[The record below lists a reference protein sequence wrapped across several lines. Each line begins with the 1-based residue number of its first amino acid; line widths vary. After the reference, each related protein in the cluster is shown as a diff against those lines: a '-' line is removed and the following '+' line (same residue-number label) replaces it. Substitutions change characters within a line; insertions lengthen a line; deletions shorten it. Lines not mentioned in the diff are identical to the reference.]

1 MSDFLFSLHMNKI
14 LVTGGCGYIGA
25 HTIVDLIE
33 NGFEVISADNNSR
46 SNDNILESVEKITG
60 KKIKNYKVD
69 LCIYDDTVA
78 IFQENPDINGIIHFA
93 AYKSVGE
100 SVKKPLLYFENNLN
114 SLINILKCA
123 DEFKISNFVFSSSCT
138 VYGNPDQI
146 VVTEETPMKAAESAY
161 GATKQMGELIVKEAI
176 NCNDSKAILLR
187 YFNPVGAHPSAL
199 MGELPLGKPENLVP
213 AITQTAIGKL
223 PVMNVYGSDYDTR
236 DGSCIRDYIHVCDI
250 AHAHTLALNYLIQ
263 NRNET
268 NCDIFNLG
276 TGNGISVLELITEF
290 EKASGI
296 KLNYRIGPRR
306 PGDVIAIYA
315 NNDKAKNLLGWAP
328 KFSLNEMM
336 LTAWKWELK
345 LKNDENLFKTQIAGL
360 N

>member
-1 MSDFLFSLHMNKI
+1 MSDFLFSLHMSKI

-69 LCIYDDTVA
+69 LCIYDDTFA

-123 DEFKISNFVFSSSCT
+123 DEFKIANFVFSSSCT

-146 VVTEETPMKAAESAY
+146 PVTEETPMKPAESAY
-161 GATKQMGELIVKEAI
+161 GATKQMGELIVKEAV
-176 NCNDSKAILLR
+176 NCNNIKAILLR

-223 PVMNVYGSDYDTR
+223 PLMQVHGNDYDTR

-263 NRNET
+263 NKNQS
-268 NCDIFNLG
+268 NCEVFNLG

-290 EKASGI
+290 EKISGV

-306 PGDVIAIYA
+306 QGDVIAIYA
-315 NNDKAKNLLGWAP
+315 NNDKAKNLLGWTP
-328 KFSLNEMM
+328 KFNVQDMM
-336 LTAWKWELK
+336 TTAWKWELM
-345 LKNDENLFKTQIAGL
+345 LKNDENLYKTQIAGL